1 MLERITDLFLKYG
14 IKSLSMDDIARELGI
29 SKKTLYQHFSN
40 KHDLV
45 AQTIDFN
52 LQSQNRKMQP
62 SKLDDDMN
70 AIDVLLKVSRVIAE
84 NQKNFNPAVNFDL
97 EKYYPESWQKVVDY
111 QRKHVYQKICQ
122 NMRQGI
128 QAGLYRDDLNVD
140 VIASIYVYR
149 VGNLEVLDDVDVP
162 FYEAMRDIFEYHIRG
177 IATEKGLKYL
187 ESIKT
192 FSDNK

>member
-1 MLERITDLFLKYG
+1 M
-14 IKSLSMDDIARELGI
+14 
-29 SKKTLYQHFSN
+29 
-40 KHDLV
+40 
-45 AQTIDFN
+45 
-52 LQSQNRKMQP
+52 
-62 SKLDDDMN
+62 
-70 AIDVLLKVSRVIAE
+70 
-84 NQKNFNPAVNFDL
+84 
-97 EKYYPESWQKVVDY
+97 VDY

-140 VIASIYVYR
+140 VIASIYVYQ